1 MDFSDSR
8 NRNKLLGLLFTGVLM
23 AALDI
28 AIVGPALPAIQKQFN
43 IDERAAAWIFSI
55 YVLFNLVGTPL
66 MAKLADT
73 IGRRSIYI
81 IDIVLFAAGSL
92 IVAISPNFSVLL
104 LGRAIQGFGSGG
116 IFPVASAVI
125 GDTFPQEKRGS
136 ALGLIGAVFGI
147 AFIIGPIIAGVLL
160 MFSWHWL
167 FIINLPIA
175 FFIIA
180 GSTKLLN
187 NSNKETKGKFDLKGM
202 LLLGII
208 LASITYGFNKID
220 TKEIFQS
227 LISLSVLPFILVPVI
242 LLPFFKSTEEKAGN
256 PVLRIKLFASKQVI
270 LVSLLSIGAGIVE
283 AAIVFVPP
291 LLVATFKV
299 TSSTAS
305 FMLFPVVLA
314 MAAGSPTAGR
324 MLDKMGSRAVLVT
337 GTILLSMGM
346 FALALNSGS
355 LILFYTAA
363 SISGIG
369 MGFLLGAP
377 LRYIMLKEARASE
390 RASGQGVLT
399 LFTGTGQ
406 LFGSALV
413 GAVASSQGG
422 GSTGLQIAYGMV
434 GAILFLLIIVSFN
447 LKSRTEEL
455 NTVQESI

>member
-187 NSNKETKGKFDLKGM
+187 NSNKEIKGKFDLKGM
-202 LLLGII
+202 LLLGIM

-227 LISLSVLPFILVPVI
+227 LISLDVLPFILIPVI
-242 LLPFFKSTEEKAGN
+242 LLPFFKATEEKAGN

-324 MLDKMGSRAVLVT
+324 MLDKMGSKAVLIT
-337 GTILLSMGM
+337 GTILLSIGM
-346 FALALNSGS
+346 FALALNNGS

>member
-104 LGRAIQGFGSGG
+104 IGRAIQGFGSGG

-187 NSNKETKGKFDLKGM
+187 NSNKEIKGKFDLKGM

-227 LISLSVLPFILVPVI
+227 LISLGVLPFILVPVI
-242 LLPFFKSTEEKAGN
+242 LLPFLKATEEKAGN

-324 MLDKMGSRAVLVT
+324 MLDKMGSRAVLIT
-337 GTILLSMGM
+337 GTLLLSIGM

>member
-92 IVAISPNFSVLL
+92 IVAVSPNFSVLL

-187 NSNKETKGKFDLKGM
+187 NSNKEAKGKFDLKGM

-227 LISLSVLPFILVPVI
+227 LISLGVLPFILVPVI

-324 MLDKMGSRAVLVT
+324 MLDKMGSRAVLIT
-337 GTILLSMGM
+337 GTILLSIGM

>member
-1 MDFSDSR
+1 MDFSDSK

-28 AIVGPALPAIQKQFN
+28 AIVGPALPAIQKQFG

-81 IDIVLFAAGSL
+81 IDIALFAAGSL
-92 IVAISPNFSVLL
+92 IVAMSPNFSILL

-167 FIINLPIA
+167 FMINLPIA

-187 NSNKETKGKFDLKGM
+187 NSNKETKGKFDLRGM

-208 LASITYGFNKID
+208 LASITYGFNQID
-220 TKEIFQS
+220 TKEFFQS

-242 LLPFFKSTEEKAGN
+242 LLPLFKSTEEKAGS

-324 MLDKMGSRAVLVT
+324 MLDKMGSRAVLIT
-337 GTILLSMGM
+337 GTILLSIGM
-346 FALALNSGS
+346 FALALTSGS
-355 LILFYTAA
+355 LILFYIAA

>member
-1 MDFSDSR
+1 MDFSDSK

-28 AIVGPALPAIQKQFN
+28 AIVGPALPAIQKQFG

-81 IDIVLFAAGSL
+81 IDIALFAAGSF
-92 IVAISPNFSVLL
+92 IVAMSPNFSILL

-167 FIINLPIA
+167 FMINLPIA

-187 NSNKETKGKFDLKGM
+187 NSNKETKGKFDLRGM

-208 LASITYGFNKID
+208 LASITYGFNQID
-220 TKEIFQS
+220 TKEFFQS

-242 LLPFFKSTEEKAGN
+242 LLPLFKSTEEKAGS

-324 MLDKMGSRAVLVT
+324 MLDKMGSRAVLIT
-337 GTILLSMGM
+337 GTILLSIGM
-346 FALALNSGS
+346 FALALTSGS
-355 LILFYTAA
+355 LILFYIAA

>member
-92 IVAISPNFSVLL
+92 IVAVSPNFSVLL

-227 LISLSVLPFILVPVI
+227 LISLDVLPFILIPII
-242 LLPFFKSTEEKAGN
+242 LLPFFKATEEKAGN

-324 MLDKMGSRAVLVT
+324 MLDKMGSKAVLIT
-337 GTILLSMGM
+337 GTILLSIGM

>member
-187 NSNKETKGKFDLKGM
+187 NSNKEIKGKFDLKGM
-202 LLLGII
+202 LLLGIM

-227 LISLSVLPFILVPVI
+227 LISLDVLPFILIPVI
-242 LLPFFKSTEEKAGN
+242 LLPFFKATEEKAGN

-324 MLDKMGSRAVLVT
+324 MLDKMGSKAVLIT
-337 GTILLSMGM
+337 GTILLSIGM
-346 FALALNSGS
+346 FALALNSAS

>member
-1 MDFSDSR
+1 MDFSDSK

-28 AIVGPALPAIQKQFN
+28 AIVGPALPAIQKQFG

-81 IDIVLFAAGSL
+81 IDIALFAAGSL
-92 IVAISPNFSVLL
+92 IVAMSPNFSVLL

-167 FIINLPIA
+167 FMINLPIA

-187 NSNKETKGKFDLKGM
+187 NSNKETKGKFDLRGM

-208 LASITYGFNKID
+208 LASITYGFNQID
-220 TKEIFQS
+220 TKEFFQS

-242 LLPFFKSTEEKAGN
+242 LLPLFKSTEEKAGS

-324 MLDKMGSRAVLVT
+324 MLDKMGSRAVLIT
-337 GTILLSMGM
+337 GTILLSIGM

>member
-1 MDFSDSR
+1 MDFSDSK

-28 AIVGPALPAIQKQFN
+28 AIVGPALPAIQKQFG

-81 IDIVLFAAGSL
+81 IDIALFAAGSL
-92 IVAISPNFSVLL
+92 IVAMSPNFSILL

-187 NSNKETKGKFDLKGM
+187 NSNKETKGKFDLRGM

-208 LASITYGFNKID
+208 LASITYGFNQID
-220 TKEIFQS
+220 TKEFFQS

-242 LLPFFKSTEEKAGN
+242 LLPLFKSTEEKAGS

-324 MLDKMGSRAVLVT
+324 MLDKMGSRAVLIT
-337 GTILLSMGM
+337 GTILLSIGM